1 MSMTP
6 FMLSVQALLD
16 GEPAPATGVEDSV
29 PMPIPV
35 ATDTQ
40 VIVRSLAEQL
50 VSEANAILRPR
61 GDVIDLVD
69 QVGPGELTFT
79 MTYHDRAARVR
90 TVMSGHSALVSL
102 DVSNQPDRPSQ
113 PRRLSSEDE
122 LQGLVL
128 SLIEPHPHADRQE

>member
-1 MSMTP
+1 MTP

-16 GEPAPATGVEDSV
+16 GEAAPVAGVEDSV

-35 ATDTQ
+35 ATDVQ

-61 GDVIDLVD
+61 GDVIELVD

-79 MTYHDRAARVR
+79 MTYHERAARVR

-102 DVSNQPDRPSQ
+102 DLSGESDQQ

-128 SLIEPHPHADRQE
+128 NLIEPHPHAERQE

>member
-1 MSMTP
+1 MTP

-16 GEPAPATGVEDSV
+16 GEAAPVAGVEDSV

-35 ATDTQ
+35 ATDVQ

-61 GDVIDLVD
+61 GDVIELVD

-79 MTYHDRAARVR
+79 MTYHERAAQVR

-102 DVSNQPDRPSQ
+102 ILSGQQNQQGQQ

-128 SLIEPHPHADRQE
+128 TLIEPQRVDADRQE